1 MPKFGSNSI
10 VVAVDNSSGTP
21 VTMTNYITSI
31 GNVTVEALLQESTA
45 FGVAW
50 VEQLAT
56 GMRRMEPLVFGGIFD
71 NTASTGPDVI
81 FNDTSS
87 GPSDTGS
94 TRTVTIT
101 WGGSNTTAVEAI
113 ITSYTRTATRGELTA
128 YEVTLTPTGA
138 VTEAT

>member
-1 MPKFGSNSI
+1 MAKYGSNSI

-31 GNVTVEALLQESTA
+31 NSVSIEATLQETTS
-45 FGVAW
+45 FGDAW
-50 VEQLAT
+50 QEQLST
-56 GMRRMEPLVFGGIFD
+56 GMRRMDPLVFSGIFD
-71 NTASTGPDVI
+71 NTATTGPDII
-81 FNDTSS
+81 FNDISS

-101 WGGSNTTAVEAI
+101 WGGSNTTAVEAL
-113 ITSYTRTATRGELTA
+113 ITSYARTGTRGELTA
-128 YEVTLTPTGA
+128 YEVTMTPTGA

>member
-1 MPKFGSNSI
+1 MSYFGSNSI

-21 VTMTNYITSI
+21 VTMTNYVTSI
-31 GNVTVEALLQESTA
+31 NAISVEALLQESTA
-45 FGVAW
+45 FGDAW
-50 VEQLAT
+50 VEQLST
-56 GMRRMEPLVFGGIFD
+56 GMRRMEPIVLGGLFE
-71 NTASTGPDVI
+71 NTASTGPDAV
-81 FNDTSS
+81 FNDVAS
-87 GPSDTGS
+87 GPADTGS

>member
-1 MPKFGSNSI
+1 MAHYGSNSI

-21 VTMTNYITSI
+21 VTMTNYVTSI
-31 GNVTVEALLQESTA
+31 NAISVEALLQESTA
-45 FGVAW
+45 FGDAW
-50 VEQLAT
+50 VEQLST
-56 GMRRMEPLVFGGIFD
+56 GMRRMEPIVLGGLFE
-71 NTASTGPDVI
+71 NTASTGPDAV
-81 FNDTSS
+81 FNDVAS
-87 GPSDTGS
+87 GPADTGS